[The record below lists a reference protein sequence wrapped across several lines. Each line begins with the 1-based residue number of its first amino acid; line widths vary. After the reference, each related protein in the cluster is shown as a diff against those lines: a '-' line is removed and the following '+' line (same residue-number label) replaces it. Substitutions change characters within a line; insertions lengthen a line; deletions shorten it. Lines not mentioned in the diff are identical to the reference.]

1 MQSEFYSTKG
11 ENEMYYL
18 IVIKSDSQAIFAHE
32 SEVSAMSAYHSELA
46 SDYLYFED
54 GTIDRFTIMVTNQ
67 SGDVIA
73 KEFKCKQ
80 PTE

>member
-1 MQSEFYSTKG
+1 
-11 ENEMYYL
+11 MYYL

-32 SEVSAMSAYHSELA
+32 NEVAAMSSYHSELA
-46 SDYLYFED
+46 SDYLYYED

-73 KEFKCKQ
+73 KEFKSR
-80 PTE
+80 

>member
-1 MQSEFYSTKG
+1 
-11 ENEMYYL
+11 MYYL
-18 IVIKSDSQAIFAHE
+18 IIIKSDSQAISEHE

-46 SDYLYFED
+46 SDYLYFND
-54 GTIDRFTIMVTNQ
+54 GTIDRFTIMVCNQ

-80 PTE
+80 ASANN

>member
-1 MQSEFYSTKG
+1 
-11 ENEMYYL
+11 MYYL
-18 IVIKSDSQAIFAHE
+18 VVIKSDSQAIFKHE
-32 SEVSAMSAYHSELA
+32 TEVSAMSAYHSELA

-54 GTIDRFTIMVTNQ
+54 GTIDRFTIMVINQ

-73 KEFKCKQ
+73 KEFKFRQ